1 MWLRLVIAYF
11 AGLYLQSPFGPR
23 AVALVVIPCGLAS
36 IEWRRG
42 SVRLIPGWIPALAGA
57 AVLGALHAH
66 DGDRSPAL
74 PPGIVEVEGW
84 IASRPEARSRGEA
97 AWFQVDQART
107 DSIAP
112 MQPWRNR
119 VLLRARGSLPA
130 YGERCLVRGTFRP
143 GRAPR
148 NFHAFDERDVL
159 AAHAAGAVFDALE
172 VRPIPGTGGSAW
184 RRDCIEPLR
193 MVILQRIES
202 TLSTPERE
210 ILAALVLGIDD
221 RIDPAVQETWRGLG
235 MAHVLAISG
244 MHVSL
249 VVTALLAIVGT
260 PRRRLGLIALSLG
273 VCIYAA
279 LGGLAPSVLRAS
291 VMAIWAALAVHLGRP
306 IRGLGALGLAGA
318 TLVAGAPSLR
328 HDLGFQLSCAST
340 LGIVLWSGPLQA
352 LGRRMRHDR
361 VWGRIAAFVLTSVGL
376 GLAAQLA
383 TLPLVF
389 ARFGYFSRA
398 APLADLALVPLA
410 NTALV
415 IGLAGTP
422 LALLSESWARPLW
435 LTAGALLY
443 AANALGKVVCATGDP
458 RWFVP
463 TRPATSFLSGL
474 VCAAALAAGKAAGC
488 RRLRAC
494 MASLGVMVVA
504 SAALAILSLHPKPPV
519 WRLEVLDV
527 GQGDALLLSR
537 GSSAWLID
545 AGDSRPIDRGE
556 QVVLP
561 HLRRRGIRRLRGLVL
576 THPHFDHCG
585 GAASVLR
592 GIAVDTLYVA
602 AISATDPTY
611 AAARAQGTPVCS
623 LRAGAELR
631 LADDY
636 AARVL
641 WPPDTDMLA
650 SGANGQSLVLW
661 AHGGGMPE
669 VLAMGD
675 LEEDGETAMIA
686 ASSDI
691 WGELAAGFLVLKAG
705 HHGSRTSSTP
715 ELLDAIDAEI
725 ALVSVGERNRYGH
738 PGAETLAAFAARQVP
753 LLRTDQGGAIRLDVR
768 GTTLWMERPAM
779 RPVPLSFA
787 AETAPAAPD

>member
-1 MWLRLVIAYF
+1 MLLRLVIAYL
-11 AGLYLQSPFGPR
+11 AGLCLQAPFGLR
-23 AVALVVIPCGLAS
+23 AVALVVVPCGLAS
-36 IEWRRG
+36 LGLRRG
-42 SVRLIPGWIPALAGA
+42 SVRLIPGWIPALLGA
-57 AVLGALHAH
+57 AALGALHAH
-66 DGDRSPAL
+66 DGDRGPAL
-74 PPGIVEVEGW
+74 LPGTIEVEGW

-97 AWFQVDQART
+97 AWFHVEHART

-112 MQPWRNR
+112 MQPWRKR
-119 VLLRARGSLPA
+119 VLLRARGSLPT
-130 YGERCLVRGTFRP
+130 YGERCRVRGTLRP
-143 GRAPR
+143 GRTPR

-172 VRPIPGTGGSAW
+172 VRPIPGTGGLAW

-193 MVILQRIES
+193 SVILQRIES

-249 VVTALLAIVGT
+249 VVTALLAVVGT
-260 PRRRLGLIALSLG
+260 PLRRRGLIALGLG

-306 IRGLGALGLAGA
+306 LRGLGALGLAGA

-352 LGRRMRHDR
+352 LGRRMRYER
-361 VWGRIAAFVLTSVGL
+361 GWGRIAAFAATSVGL

-398 APLADLALVPLA
+398 APLADLVLVPLA

-422 LALLSESWARPLW
+422 FALLSESWARPLW

-443 AANALGKVVCATGDP
+443 AANAMGKAVCAIGDP

-463 TRPATSFLSGL
+463 TLPATSLLSAL
-474 VCAAALAAGKAAGC
+474 VCAAALAAGMAAGR

-494 MASLGVMVVA
+494 MAGLGVMVVA
-504 SAALAILSLHPKPPV
+504 SAILGILASHPKSPA

-527 GQGDALLLSR
+527 GQGDAMLLSR
-537 GSSAWLID
+537 GSSAWLVD
-545 AGDSRPIDRGE
+545 AGDSRPVDRGE
-556 QVVLP
+556 HVVLP

-576 THPHFDHCG
+576 THPHLDHCG

-592 GIAVDTLYVA
+592 GITVDTLYVA
-602 AISATDPTY
+602 AISATDPAY
-611 AAARAQGTPVCS
+611 AAALAQGTPVRS

-641 WPPDTDMLA
+641 WPPGADVLA

-675 LEEDGETAMIA
+675 LEADGEAAMIA
-686 ASSDI
+686 ASSHI
-691 WGELAAGFLVLKAG
+691 WSELAAGFLVLKAG
-705 HHGSRTSSTP
+705 HHGSRTSSTA

-725 ALVSVGERNRYGH
+725 ALLCVGERNRYGH
-738 PGAETLAAFAARQVP
+738 PAAETLAGFAARQVP
-753 LLRTDQGGAIRLDVR
+753 VLRTDQGGAIRLDLC
-768 GTTLWMERPAM
+768 GTTLWMKRPAT

-787 AETAPAAPD
+787 AEAAPTAPD